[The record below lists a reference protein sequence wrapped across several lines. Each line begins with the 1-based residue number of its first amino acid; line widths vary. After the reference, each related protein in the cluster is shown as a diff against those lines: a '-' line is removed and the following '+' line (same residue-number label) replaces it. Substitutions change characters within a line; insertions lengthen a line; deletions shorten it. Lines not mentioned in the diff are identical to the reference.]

1 MHRIREVVM
10 PQARNFLRFTNE
22 AGLEGEIHHNGT
34 LYHILGEPA
43 GPYNFHMFGY
53 SPRGRK
59 VAIGGIG
66 KRFDANGNEYLHLRV
81 SLPGGPFEANFTE
94 DPRTVAFLPLSS
106 QNIATSSDTA
116 TAV

>member
-1 MHRIREVVM
+1 M

-22 AGLEGEIHHNGT
+22 AGLEGEILQNGT
-34 LYHILGEPA
+34 LYHVIGEPS

-66 KRFDANGNEYLHLRV
+66 KRFGANGHEYLHLRV
-81 SLPGGPFEANFTE
+81 SLPGGPYEANLTE

-106 QNIATSSDTA
+106 QSITTSSDA
-116 TAV
+116 ANAG

>member
-1 MHRIREVVM
+1 M

-22 AGLEGEIHHNGT
+22 ASLEGEIHHNGI
-34 LYHILGEPA
+34 LYHIIGEPS

-59 VAIGGIG
+59 VPIGGIG

-81 SLPGGPFEANFTE
+81 SLPDGPFEANFTE
-94 DPRTVAFLPLSS
+94 DPRTVAFLPLSP
-106 QNIATSSDTA
+106 QNIATSTDKA
-116 TAV
+116 TAG

>member
-1 MHRIREVVM
+1 M

-22 AGLEGEIHHNGT
+22 AGLEGEINHNGT
-34 LYHILGEPA
+34 LYHIFGEPS

-81 SLPGGPFEANFTE
+81 SLPHGPFEASFTQ
-94 DPRTVAFLPLSS
+94 DPRTVAFLPLSTP
-106 QNIATSSDTA
+106 NIATSSDTA
-116 TAV
+116 TTV